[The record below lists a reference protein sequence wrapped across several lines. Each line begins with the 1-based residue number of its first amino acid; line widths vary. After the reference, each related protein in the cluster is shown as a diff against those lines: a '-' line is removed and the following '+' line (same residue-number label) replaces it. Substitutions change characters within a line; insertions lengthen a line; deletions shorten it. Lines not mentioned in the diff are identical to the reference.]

1 MSEPKYNIALGLVF
15 ALLQG
20 GIMPVFGI
28 FIAQLLFTLVN
39 FDIFPYPTPFIPES
53 YYDEWKH

>member
-39 FDIFPYPTPFIPES
+39 FDIFPYPYPLHS
-53 YYDEWKH
+53 